1 MYPSLLPKFAAS
13 FGVTC
18 DRLSSPDLS
27 WSALAF
33 ASVTI
38 LNVYKRQG
46 WAAIVP
52 FYNSYIMY
60 KISGKKNLF
69 WASLVCGIGTAISYA
84 VMLIEAYE
92 PDPYY
97 YGARYRGGQFYSYS
111 YGDPDINVA
120 LIGVCAVLLLVFAI
134 ASLVLR
140 ILMCIGLAKSF
151 GHGGGFACGL
161 IFLNIIF
168 ICILGFSKEFVYI
181 GPNGTPYGSSNMY
194 GQNPYG
200 HLNNQNMYGGNMYGQ
215 NPYGQPNNQN
225 MYGGNMY
232 GQNPYGQPNNQNM
245 YGGNMYGQNPYG
257 QPDNQNMYGGNM
269 YGQNPYG
276 QPDNQN
282 MYNQNAYSQQNNQNV
297 YNQNTYSQAA
307 DQNISDQNQLSQQA
321 GQSAPQDQARP
332 WNDIYNQ

>member
-1 MYPSLLPKFAAS
+1 MGEVFLFSAMFSLIF
-13 FGVTC
+13 FVVE
-18 DRLSSPDLS
+18 
-27 WSALAF
+27 LAIITVMIV
-33 ASVTI
+33 ATWK
-38 LNVYKRQG
+38 LYKKAGEPG

-69 WASLVCGIGTAISYA
+69 WGSLVCGIGTAISYA

-97 YGARYRGGQFYSYS
+97 YGTRYKDGQFYSYS

-200 HLNNQNMYGGNMYGQ
+200 
-215 NPYGQPNNQN
+215 QPNNQN

-232 GQNPYGQPNNQNM
+232 GQNPYGPPDN
-245 YGGNMYGQNPYG
+245 QNPYG
-257 QPDNQNMYGGNM
+257 R
-269 YGQNPYG
+269 
-276 QPDNQN
+276 PDNQN

-307 DQNISDQNQLSQQA
+307 DQNISDQNQVSQQA

>member
-1 MYPSLLPKFAAS
+1 MGKVFLFSAMFSLIF
-13 FGVTC
+13 FVVE
-18 DRLSSPDLS
+18 
-27 WSALAF
+27 LAIITVMIV
-33 ASVTI
+33 ATWK
-38 LNVYKRQG
+38 LYKKAGEPG

-215 NPYGQPNNQN
+215 NPYGQPD
-225 MYGGNMY
+225 
-232 GQNPYGQPNNQNM
+232 NQNM

-269 YGQNPYG
+269 YGQNPYGQNPYGQNPYG

>member
-1 MYPSLLPKFAAS
+1 
-13 FGVTC
+13 
-18 DRLSSPDLS
+18 
-27 WSALAF
+27 
-33 ASVTI
+33 
-38 LNVYKRQG
+38 
-46 WAAIVP
+46 
-52 FYNSYIMY
+52 
-60 KISGKKNLF
+60 
-69 WASLVCGIGTAISYA
+69 
-84 VMLIEAYE
+84 
-92 PDPYY
+92 
-97 YGARYRGGQFYSYS
+97 
-111 YGDPDINVA
+111 
-120 LIGVCAVLLLVFAI
+120 
-134 ASLVLR
+134 
-140 ILMCIGLAKSF
+140 MCIGLAKSF

-232 GQNPYGQPNNQNM
+232 GQNPYGQP
-245 YGGNMYGQNPYG
+245 
-257 QPDNQNMYGGNM
+257 
-269 YGQNPYG
+269 
-276 QPDNQN
+276 DNQN

>member
-1 MYPSLLPKFAAS
+1 MGKVFLFSAMFSLIF
-13 FGVTC
+13 FVVE
-18 DRLSSPDLS
+18 
-27 WSALAF
+27 LAIITVMIV
-33 ASVTI
+33 ATWK
-38 LNVYKRQG
+38 LYKKAGEPG

-69 WASLVCGIGTAISYA
+69 WGSLVCGIGTAISYA

-200 HLNNQNMYGGNMYGQ
+200 HLNNQNMYGGNMYG
-215 NPYGQPNNQN
+215 
-225 MYGGNMY
+225 GNI
-232 GQNPYGQPNNQNM
+232 
-245 YGGNMYGQNPYG
+245 
-257 QPDNQNMYGGNM
+257 

-321 GQSAPQDQARP
+321 GQSAPQDQARS

>member
-1 MYPSLLPKFAAS
+1 MGKVFLFSAMFSLIF
-13 FGVTC
+13 FVVE
-18 DRLSSPDLS
+18 
-27 WSALAF
+27 LAIITVMIV
-33 ASVTI
+33 ATWK
-38 LNVYKRQG
+38 LYKKAGEPG

-69 WASLVCGIGTAISYA
+69 WGSLVCGIGTAISYA

-111 YGDPDINVA
+111 YGNPDINVA

-200 HLNNQNMYGGNMYGQ
+200 QPNNQNMYGGNMYGGNMYGQ

-225 MYGGNMY
+225 IYGGNVY

-257 QPDNQNMYGGNM
+257 QPDN
-269 YGQNPYG
+269 P
-276 QPDNQN
+276 N

>member
-1 MYPSLLPKFAAS
+1 MGEVFLFSAMFSLIF
-13 FGVTC
+13 FVVE
-18 DRLSSPDLS
+18 
-27 WSALAF
+27 LAIITVMIV
-33 ASVTI
+33 ATWK
-38 LNVYKRQG
+38 LYKKAGEPG

-69 WASLVCGIGTAISYA
+69 WGSLVCGIGTAISYA

-97 YGARYRGGQFYSYS
+97 YGTRYKDGQFYSYS

-200 HLNNQNMYGGNMYGQ
+200 
-215 NPYGQPNNQN
+215 QPNNQN

-245 YGGNMYGQNPYG
+245 YGGN
-257 QPDNQNMYGGNM
+257 
-269 YGQNPYG
+269 
-276 QPDNQN
+276 
-282 MYNQNAYSQQNNQNV
+282 
-297 YNQNTYSQAA
+297 
-307 DQNISDQNQLSQQA
+307 
-321 GQSAPQDQARP
+321 RR
-332 WNDIYNQ
+332 

>member
-1 MYPSLLPKFAAS
+1 MGKVFLFSAMFSLIF
-13 FGVTC
+13 FVVE
-18 DRLSSPDLS
+18 
-27 WSALAF
+27 LAIITVMIV
-33 ASVTI
+33 ATWK
-38 LNVYKRQG
+38 LYKKAGEPG

-69 WASLVCGIGTAISYA
+69 WGSLVCGIGAVISYA

-97 YGARYRGGQFYSYS
+97 YRARYRGGQFYSYS

-200 HLNNQNMYGGNMYGQ
+200 
-215 NPYGQPNNQN
+215 
-225 MYGGNMY
+225 
-232 GQNPYGQPNNQNM
+232 
-245 YGGNMYGQNPYG
+245 
-257 QPDNQNMYGGNM
+257 
-269 YGQNPYG
+269 

-297 YNQNTYSQAA
+297 YNQNTYSPVA

>member
-1 MYPSLLPKFAAS
+1 MGKVFLFSAMFSLIF
-13 FGVTC
+13 FVVE
-18 DRLSSPDLS
+18 
-27 WSALAF
+27 LAIITVMIV
-33 ASVTI
+33 ATWK
-38 LNVYKRQG
+38 LYKKAGEPG

-69 WASLVCGIGTAISYA
+69 WGSLVCGIGAVISYA

-97 YGARYRGGQFYSYS
+97 YRARYRGGQFYSYS

-134 ASLVLR
+134 VSLVLR

-151 GHGGGFACGL
+151 GQGGGFACGL

-200 HLNNQNMYGGNMYGQ
+200 
-215 NPYGQPNNQN
+215 QPN
-225 MYGGNMY
+225 
-232 GQNPYGQPNNQNM
+232 
-245 YGGNMYGQNPYG
+245 
-257 QPDNQNMYGGNM
+257 
-269 YGQNPYG
+269 
-276 QPDNQN
+276 NQN

-307 DQNISDQNQLSQQA
+307 DQNISDQNQVSQQA

>member
-1 MYPSLLPKFAAS
+1 MGKVFLFSAMFSLIF
-13 FGVTC
+13 FVVE
-18 DRLSSPDLS
+18 
-27 WSALAF
+27 LAIITVMIV
-33 ASVTI
+33 ATWK
-38 LNVYKRQG
+38 LYKKAGEPG

-69 WASLVCGIGTAISYA
+69 WGSLVCGIGTAISYA
-84 VMLIEAYE
+84 VMLI
-92 PDPYY
+92 
-97 YGARYRGGQFYSYS
+97 
-111 YGDPDINVA
+111 GDPDINVA

-200 HLNNQNMYGGNMYGQ
+200 
-215 NPYGQPNNQN
+215 
-225 MYGGNMY
+225 
-232 GQNPYGQPNNQNM
+232 QPNNQNM

-257 QPDNQNMYGGNM
+257 QPDNQNMYGGNI

-297 YNQNTYSQAA
+297 YNQNTYSQSA

>member
-1 MYPSLLPKFAAS
+1 MS
-13 FGVTC
+13 
-18 DRLSSPDLS
+18 
-27 WSALAF
+27 
-33 ASVTI
+33 
-38 LNVYKRQG
+38 
-46 WAAIVP
+46 
-52 FYNSYIMY
+52 
-60 KISGKKNLF
+60 
-69 WASLVCGIGTAISYA
+69 
-84 VMLIEAYE
+84 
-92 PDPYY
+92 
-97 YGARYRGGQFYSYS
+97 FYSYS

-200 HLNNQNMYGGNMYGQ
+200 
-215 NPYGQPNNQN
+215 QPN
-225 MYGGNMY
+225 
-232 GQNPYGQPNNQNM
+232 
-245 YGGNMYGQNPYG
+245 
-257 QPDNQNMYGGNM
+257 NQNMYGGNM

-307 DQNISDQNQLSQQA
+307 DQNISDQNQVSQQA

>member
-1 MYPSLLPKFAAS
+1 MGKVFLFSAMFSLIF
-13 FGVTC
+13 FVVE
-18 DRLSSPDLS
+18 
-27 WSALAF
+27 LAIITVMIV
-33 ASVTI
+33 ATWK
-38 LNVYKRQG
+38 LYKKAGEPG

-69 WASLVCGIGTAISYA
+69 WGSLVCGIGAVISYA

-97 YGARYRGGQFYSYS
+97 YRARYRGGQFYSYS

-134 ASLVLR
+134 VSLVLR
-140 ILMCIGLAKSF
+140 ILMCIGLSKSF
-151 GHGGGFACGL
+151 GQGGGFACGL

-200 HLNNQNMYGGNMYGQ
+200 QPDNQNMYGQ
-215 NPYGQPNNQN
+215 NPYGQPN
-225 MYGGNMY
+225 
-232 GQNPYGQPNNQNM
+232 
-245 YGGNMYGQNPYG
+245 
-257 QPDNQNMYGGNM
+257 NQNMYGGNM

-307 DQNISDQNQLSQQA
+307 DQNISDQNQVSQQA

>member
-1 MYPSLLPKFAAS
+1 M
-13 FGVTC
+13 
-18 DRLSSPDLS
+18 
-27 WSALAF
+27 
-33 ASVTI
+33 
-38 LNVYKRQG
+38 
-46 WAAIVP
+46 
-52 FYNSYIMY
+52 
-60 KISGKKNLF
+60 F
-69 WASLVCGIGTAISYA
+69 WGSLVCGIGAVISYA

-97 YGARYRGGQFYSYS
+97 YRARYRGGQFYSYS

-134 ASLVLR
+134 VSLVLR

-200 HLNNQNMYGGNMYGQ
+200 QPNNQNMYGGNMYGQ
-215 NPYGQPNNQN
+215 NPYGQPDNQ
-225 MYGGNMY
+225 NMY

-257 QPDNQNMYGGNM
+257 QPDK
-269 YGQNPYG
+269 
-276 QPDNQN
+276 QN

>member
-1 MYPSLLPKFAAS
+1 MGKVFLFSAMFSLIF
-13 FGVTC
+13 FVVE
-18 DRLSSPDLS
+18 
-27 WSALAF
+27 LA
-33 ASVTI
+33 I
-38 LNVYKRQG
+38 LTVMIVATWKLYKKAGEPG

-69 WASLVCGIGTAISYA
+69 WGSLVCGIGAVISYA

-97 YGARYRGGQFYSYS
+97 YRARYKGGQFYSYS
-111 YGDPDINVA
+111 YGNPDINVA

-134 ASLVLR
+134 VSLVLR

-181 GPNGTPYGSSNMY
+181 GPNGTPYGRSNMY

-200 HLNNQNMYGGNMYGQ
+200 QSYNQNMYGQ

-232 GQNPYGQPNNQNM
+232 GQKPYGQPDNQNM

-257 QPDNQNMYGGNM
+257 QPNNQNMYGGNM

-297 YNQNTYSQAA
+297 YNQNTYSQSA
-307 DQNISDQNQLSQQA
+307 DQNISDQNQVSQQA

-332 WNDIYNQ
+332 WNDVYNQ

>member
-1 MYPSLLPKFAAS
+1 MGKVFLFSAMFSLIF
-13 FGVTC
+13 FVVE
-18 DRLSSPDLS
+18 
-27 WSALAF
+27 LAIITVMIV
-33 ASVTI
+33 ATWK
-38 LNVYKRQG
+38 LYKKAGEPG

-69 WASLVCGIGTAISYA
+69 WGSLVCGIGTAISYA

-200 HLNNQNMYGGNMYGQ
+200 HLNNQNMYGGNI
-215 NPYGQPNNQN
+215 
-225 MYGGNMY
+225 
-232 GQNPYGQPNNQNM
+232 
-245 YGGNMYGQNPYG
+245 
-257 QPDNQNMYGGNM
+257 

-282 MYNQNAYSQQNNQNV
+282 MYNQNAYSQ
-297 YNQNTYSQAA
+297 AA

-321 GQSAPQDQARP
+321 GQSTPQDQARP

>member
-1 MYPSLLPKFAAS
+1 
-13 FGVTC
+13 
-18 DRLSSPDLS
+18 
-27 WSALAF
+27 
-33 ASVTI
+33 
-38 LNVYKRQG
+38 
-46 WAAIVP
+46 
-52 FYNSYIMY
+52 
-60 KISGKKNLF
+60 
-69 WASLVCGIGTAISYA
+69 
-84 VMLIEAYE
+84 MLIEAYE

-140 ILMCIGLAKSF
+140 ILMCIGLAKNHLDMVEDLHADLF
-151 GHGGGFACGL
+151 
-161 IFLNIIF
+161 FLNIIF
-168 ICILGFSKEFVYI
+168 ICILGFSKEFVYTSDQME
-181 GPNGTPYGSSNMY
+181 PPYGSSNMY

-257 QPDNQNMYGGNM
+257 QPDNQNMYG
-269 YGQNPYG
+269 QNPYG

-297 YNQNTYSQAA
+297 YNQNTYSQSA

-332 WNDIYNQ
+332 KNKKIYYN

>member
-1 MYPSLLPKFAAS
+1 MGKVFLFSAMFSLIF
-13 FGVTC
+13 FVVE
-18 DRLSSPDLS
+18 
-27 WSALAF
+27 LAIITVMIV
-33 ASVTI
+33 ATWK
-38 LNVYKRQG
+38 LYKKAGEPG

-69 WASLVCGIGTAISYA
+69 WGSLVCGIGAVISYA

-97 YGARYRGGQFYSYS
+97 YRARYRGGQFYSYS

-134 ASLVLR
+134 VSLVLR

-151 GHGGGFACGL
+151 GQGGGFACGL

-200 HLNNQNMYGGNMYGQ
+200 QS
-215 NPYGQPNNQN
+215 
-225 MYGGNMY
+225 
-232 GQNPYGQPNNQNM
+232 NNQNM

-257 QPDNQNMYGGNM
+257 QPDNQNM
-269 YGQNPYG
+269 
-276 QPDNQN
+276 
-282 MYNQNAYSQQNNQNV
+282 
-297 YNQNTYSQAA
+297 
-307 DQNISDQNQLSQQA
+307 
-321 GQSAPQDQARP
+321 
-332 WNDIYNQ
+332 

>member
-1 MYPSLLPKFAAS
+1 MGKVFLFSAMFSLIF
-13 FGVTC
+13 FVVE
-18 DRLSSPDLS
+18 
-27 WSALAF
+27 LAIITVMIV
-33 ASVTI
+33 ATWK
-38 LNVYKRQG
+38 LYKKAGEPG

-200 HLNNQNMYGGNMYGQ
+200 
-215 NPYGQPNNQN
+215 QPNNQN

-232 GQNPYGQPNNQNM
+232 G
-245 YGGNMYGQNPYG
+245 GNI
-257 QPDNQNMYGGNM
+257 

-321 GQSAPQDQARP
+321 GQSAPQDQARS

>member
-1 MYPSLLPKFAAS
+1 MGKVFLFSAMFSLIF
-13 FGVTC
+13 FVVE
-18 DRLSSPDLS
+18 
-27 WSALAF
+27 LAIITVMIV
-33 ASVTI
+33 ATWK
-38 LNVYKRQG
+38 LYKKAGEPG

-181 GPNGTPYGSSNMY
+181 GPNGTPYGRSNMY

-225 MYGGNMY
+225 MYGGNVY
-232 GQNPYGQPNNQNM
+232 GQNPYGQPDNQNM

>member
-1 MYPSLLPKFAAS
+1 MGKVFLFSAMFSLIVF
-13 FGVTC
+13 VVE
-18 DRLSSPDLS
+18 
-27 WSALAF
+27 LA
-33 ASVTI
+33 I
-38 LNVYKRQG
+38 LTVMIVATWKLYKKAGEPG

-69 WASLVCGIGTAISYA
+69 WGNLVCGIGAVISYA
-84 VMLIEAYE
+84 IILIQAFNS
-92 PDPYY
+92 DPYY
-97 YGARYRGGQFYSYS
+97 YRARYGRGYHYSYS
-111 YGDPDINVA
+111 YGDPDMNVA
-120 LIGVCAVLLLVFAI
+120 LVGICAILLFVFAI
-134 ASLVLR
+134 ATLVFR

-181 GPNGTPYGSSNMY
+181 GPNGTSYGRSNMY

-200 HLNNQNMYGGNMYGQ
+200 QPNNQNMYSGNMYGQ

-225 MYGGNMY
+225 MYGVNMY
-232 GQNPYGQPNNQNM
+232 GQNPYGQASNR
-245 YGGNMYGQNPYG
+245 NMYGQNPYG
-257 QPDNQNMYGGNM
+257 QPDNH
-269 YGQNPYG
+269 YGQNAYS
-276 QPDNQN
+276 QASNQN
-282 MYNQNAYSQQNNQNV
+282 MYNQNAYGQQNNQNM
-297 YNQNTYSQAA
+297 YNQNAYGQSAG
-307 DQNISDQNQLSQQA
+307 QNISNQNQTSQQA